1 MRRTR
6 TAAGST
12 CCSVKHPNGNFQKP
26 VRPAAGEIAPKHC
39 IAGLVD
45 HRMDIDRSAEPG
57 MPRIKNLALVSN
69 VGVLAFSC
77 TMPSGRIRRSE
88 TRRHCKRAERLSNLR
103 APRPARLP
111 KPKPMIIKIKPADS
125 RYERGTEGG
134 QVICRADRLRRDA
147 ARKFRWERVRH
158 VPALPQECS

>member
-12 CCSVKHPNGNFQKP
+12 CCPVKHPYGNFQKP

-57 MPRIKNLALVSN
+57 MPWVKKLAPVGN

-77 TMPSGRIRRSE
+77 TPMSDPTARSGTTSRLPRTIPMASPARQRE
-88 TRRHCKRAERLSNLR
+88 RAGKIQLPAVQGWGAMHRLNRLSVSMR
-103 APRPARLP
+103 EPQGAGQAASPSMIPANPPLSLHRFQRL
-111 KPKPMIIKIKPADS
+111 
-125 RYERGTEGG
+125 
-134 QVICRADRLRRDA
+134 
-147 ARKFRWERVRH
+147 
-158 VPALPQECS
+158 